1 MLIKQSLSANTT
13 SKSGPIKK
21 SISSVTPQ
29 ANELNSS
36 EDSKSKKDDQEVS
49 KSENQNTEKTT
60 YNSEKE
66 NNQKISRIWTMMG
79 AETAGNRFGAG
90 AVGSSAGTG
99 GSSVGGGAYTG
110 LSTGSSE
117 AYSGIGAGIGS
128 SGAKDTSLFKGGNGG
143 GSNTPSKSTT
153 GQYSHADSNI
163 RERINPDGSITPQDP
178 ITGEDFEGPK
188 DKYQA
193 RVLPTQKP
201 TGTGEAIADYAS
213 MLSPE
218 DKKIFDRLSKSVR
231 VLDNDSVGFDSGSL
245 TGSEHGQSRFA
256 SKELRDQAL
265 AGMVDALKKDPNVD
279 VYLDNLE
286 KRGGMNLVLSDRLS
300 YGLNKPVGGYVQS
313 GETGTLAMAVPK
325 DLTDFTHSD
334 IFRHE
339 MMHVMDR
346 LADNKLD
353 GLMAGED
360 KAIQDLMV
368 KALQKFQ
375 ATAYDPALLEKLDV
389 NNLRYGAGYLKYLND
404 QEKQLFTFTE
414 ARAVLEQEYADKPEE
429 FRAVGGEF
437 AQLADHFE
445 KRTATYKDSY
455 VKKDGKED
463 GTALA

>member
-1 MLIKQSLSANTT
+1 MRQQLKMLIKQSPSTNT
-13 SKSGPIKK
+13 KSGPIKK

-29 ANELNSS
+29 PNELNSS
-36 EDSKSKKDDQEVS
+36 EDSTSKDDQKVS

-66 NNQKISRIWTMMG
+66 NNQKISRIWTTMG
-79 AETAGNRFGAG
+79 ASVAANRFGAG
-90 AVGSSAGTG
+90 VVGPSA
-99 GSSVGGGAYTG
+99 GGGAYSG
-110 LSTGSSE
+110 SGAVSSE
-117 AYSGIGAGIGS
+117 VYSGVGAGIGS
-128 SGAKDTSLFKGGNGG
+128 SGTKDTSLFQGGNGG
-143 GSNTPSKSTT
+143 GSNTSSKSTT
-153 GQYSHADSNI
+153 YSQADNDI
-163 RERINPDGSITPQDP
+163 RQRINPDGSITPQDP
-178 ITGEDFEGPK
+178 STGEAFASPK
-188 DKYQA
+188 DRYQA

-245 TGSEHGQSRFA
+245 TGTAHAQSGLA
-256 SKELRDQAL
+256 SKEFRDQAL

-279 VYLDNLE
+279 RYLENLE
-286 KRGGMNLVLSDRLS
+286 KRGGMNLVLSDKLS
-300 YGLNKPVGGYVQS
+300 YGLNKSVGGYVQS
-313 GETGTLAMAVPK
+313 GETGSLAMAVPK

-346 LADNKLD
+346 LADDKLD
-353 GLMAGED
+353 GLMVGED

-368 KALQKFQ
+368 RALEKFQ
-375 ATAYDPALLEKLDV
+375 ASEYDPKLVEQLDV
-389 NNLRYGAGYLKYLND
+389 NNLRYGAGYLKYKND
-404 QEKQLFTFTE
+404 DEKKMFTYTE

-437 AQLADHFE
+437 AKLADHFE

-455 VKKDGKED
+455 VQKDGKKD
-463 GTALA
+463 GTALM